1 MTRVEIARA
10 LYDGQD
16 AAADGV
22 DVTACPYPPGSLLA
36 TAWARGYGMVR
47 ERMSDAIGR
56 ALDTA
61 SRA

>member
-10 LYDGQD
+10 LYAGQD
-16 AAADGV
+16 AAGAGR
-22 DVTACPYPPGSLLA
+22 DVTACPHPAGTLLA

-47 ERMSDAIGR
+47 ERLS
-56 ALDTA
+56 DTA